1 MNKLAIGALCAAAA
15 TAMAI
20 PAVAQGYYDQGS
32 DYYYDPCR
40 RDTTTRSTTGGLV
53 GAGLGAVV
61 GSNIAGRGVRTEG
74 AVLGGLLGAAIG
86 ANVGRESA
94 ACSPGATRVPPP
106 PPPPEASYGYGHYDR
121 YGSGYGYEQPSYEY
135 DAQPYQGAN
144 YGYDYDDRGYAYSV
158 SEGSVAADGCTL
170 AESPIY
176 LPDGRVQKRFVR
188 VCRDASGRYQ
198 VVD

>member
-1 MNKLAIGALCAAAA
+1 MNMLAKGALCAAAA
-15 TAMAI
+15 AMTLGGMAL
-20 PAVAQGYYDQGS
+20 PTVASAQDGYYDGRG
-32 DYYYDPCR
+32 YHYDPCR
-40 RDTTTRSTTGGLV
+40 RDTTQRGTTGALV
-53 GAGLGAVV
+53 GGGLGAVV

-86 ANVGRESA
+86 AGVGRESA
-94 ACSPGATRVPPP
+94 ACAPGHVPPP

-121 YGSGYGYEQPSYEY
+121 YGSGYGPSYEY
-135 DAQPYQGAN
+135 DAQPYQGS
-144 YGYDYDDRGYAYSV
+144 YGYDYDNQGYAYSV
-158 SEGSVAADGCTL
+158 TDAPAGADGCTL